1 MAASILLV
9 AALFFSVRMGTLRF
23 SLSDIYAALVNSS
36 NGTVAAHVLHNIRLP
51 RILLAALV
59 GFNLAVAGALL
70 QGILRNPL
78 ASPQIIGV
86 NSGAAFG
93 AILIMTVFPQNIALV
108 PAAAFAGA
116 LCTTG
121 IIYGLTVKRNYNAV
135 SMIVLAGIAVSALL
149 SALTSGMMFL
159 YSDVLEITY
168 AWLLGGLSGRT
179 WQYVQLIIPYTMLGA
194 GIALYMSPKMNLFVL
209 GEEVGASLGLDIGRC
224 RFLILFCAS
233 VLAGSAVAA
242 AGTIGFVG
250 LIAPHIARLLVGND
264 YRYLTIFS
272 GVLGSLLLVV
282 ADTLARVLFLP
293 LEIPTGVITA
303 VIGAPFFLWLLLD
316 KRH

>member
-1 MAASILLV
+1 
-9 AALFFSVRMGTLRF
+9 MGTLRF
-23 SLSDIYAALVNSS
+23 SIYDISAALVN
-36 NGTVAAHVLHNIRLP
+36 NGNDTIASHVLHNIRLP

-93 AILIMTVFPQNIALV
+93 AIIIMTLFPQNMALV
-108 PAAAFAGA
+108 PLAAFAGA
-116 LCTTG
+116 ICTTG
-121 IIYGLTVKRNYNAV
+121 AIYGLTVKRNFNAV
-135 SMIVLAGIAVSALL
+135 STIVLAGIAVSALL

-168 AWLLGGLSGRT
+168 SWLLGGLSGRT
-179 WQYVQLIIPYTMLGA
+179 WQYFQLIIPYTLLGGCLA
-194 GIALYMSPKMNLFVL
+194 IYMSPRMNLFVL
-209 GEEVGASLGLDIGRC
+209 GEEVGASLGLAIERC
-224 RFLILFCAS
+224 RFLVLLCAS

-264 YRYLTIFS
+264 YRYLTVFS
-272 GVLGSLLLVV
+272 GVLGALLLVV
-282 ADTLARVLFLP
+282 ADTMARVIFLP

-316 KRH
+316 KRN